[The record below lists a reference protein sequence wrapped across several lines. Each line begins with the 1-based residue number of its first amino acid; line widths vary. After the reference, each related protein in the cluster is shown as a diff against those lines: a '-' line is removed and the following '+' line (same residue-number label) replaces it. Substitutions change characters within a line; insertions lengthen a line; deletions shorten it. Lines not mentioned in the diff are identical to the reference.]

1 MKSILII
8 FIIAINIFSIVLTW
22 KMLKGFDLKKK
33 IIITIINEIINFV
46 ILLIIYAMSQKGIS
60 KEIHEQSKWMTIY
73 TILPINIMIV
83 SSTLLNLMNKIA
95 LKEISEKKFNTR
107 FIISIIAII
116 VIFVMEIF
124 YMHNI
129 QISVSNLKQN

>member
-116 VIFVMEIF
+116 VIFIMEIF